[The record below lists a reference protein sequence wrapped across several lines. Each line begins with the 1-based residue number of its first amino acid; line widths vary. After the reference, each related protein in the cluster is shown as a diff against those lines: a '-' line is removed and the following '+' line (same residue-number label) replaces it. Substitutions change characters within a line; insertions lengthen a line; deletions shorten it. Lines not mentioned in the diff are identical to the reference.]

1 MWKQLSRDTFF
12 IDYGTKDE
20 YSQWANCSRFYH
32 DFTCIRSILHGS
44 NKCGKY
50 VSNANFCRCATFWWL
65 DLEKKN
71 TTKYERKFRIIAQ
84 LTKTNDR
91 MITQSSFEL

>member
-1 MWKQLSRDTFF
+1 
-12 IDYGTKDE
+12 
-20 YSQWANCSRFYH
+20 
-32 DFTCIRSILHGS
+32 
-44 NKCGKY
+44 
-50 VSNANFCRCATFWWL
+50 L